1 VTPVRG
7 DVANLDDLDLL
18 YTTIKTAAKRLDI
31 VVANAAFHAI
41 GRCPRERLRG
51 PVNEGVYP
59 S

>member
-41 GRCPRERLRG
+41 GRCPTERLRE

>member
-7 DVANLDDLDLL
+7 DVANLDDRDLL

-31 VVANAAFHAI
+31 IVANAAFHAI
-41 GRCPRERLRG
+41 GRGPTERLRE

>member
-1 VTPVRG
+1 MTPVRG

-31 VVANAAFHAI
+31 VVANAAFHTI
-41 GRCPRERLRG
+41 GRCPTERLRE

>member
-18 YTTIKTAAKRLDI
+18 YTTIRTAAKRLDI
-31 VVANAAFHAI
+31 VVTPPAFDAI
-41 GRCPRERLRG
+41 GRCPTERLRE